1 MDIEEDDEQLL
12 DSVVSKKRHCRL
24 KQAREMSALHWEN
37 SNGSE
42 APDCLPGRLGCLH
55 S

>member
-1 MDIEEDDEQLL
+1 MDIEEDDKQLL
-12 DSVVSKKRHCRL
+12 GVSQKRNCRL
-24 KQAREMSALHWEN
+24 KQAKEMSALHWEN

-42 APDCLPGRLGCLH
+42 AMNFLPGKSGCLH